1 LSSDL
6 SSSASSVLN
15 EFRPHGR
22 LTRSGFWL
30 RHVSLVPIGLW
41 LVIAAAEILGSPYDL
56 PLVLACVLLLVS
68 IWGRRL
74 HDRGRSA
81 WWLLATLVPVLG
93 PLFLIIECGLR
104 GTSPAAARFG
114 PDPGT
119 RSDYVRVGES
129 MEAGRP

>member
-1 LSSDL
+1 MSSNSANSVVLS
-6 SSSASSVLN
+6 
-15 EFRPHGR
+15 EFRPRGR

-41 LVIAAAEILGSPYDL
+41 LVIAAAETLGDPYDL
-56 PLVLACVLLLVS
+56 PLVLAFVLLLVS

-93 PLFLIIECGLR
+93 PLFLIVECALR
-104 GTSPAAARFG
+104 GSSPTAARFG
-114 PDPGT
+114 PEPGL
-119 RSDYVRVGES
+119 RADYVTIGES
-129 MEAGRP
+129 